1 MCGFW
6 TYLFSC
12 LLVLM
17 IASFNGTAVR
27 AQDIVKVM
35 LKQSAID
42 QRGDYKFDL
51 IKLILEASRDRF
63 GSYEFIFNQKMKRKR
78 A

>member
-1 MCGFW
+1 MCRFL

-17 IASFNGTAVR
+17 IASLNGTAVH

-51 IKLILEASRDRF
+51 IKMILDASRDRF
-63 GSYEFIFNQKMKRKR
+63 GSYEIILIRR
-78 A
+78 